1 MPIFAVSSKIAQ
13 LLYLVISWVTGPI
26 LVTFAQDVA
35 TILPLNI
42 FELGQAYFYPF
53 GMSACL
59 KKLFCKF
66 RIKLVAMARSLKESR
81 IGAKIDHLRT
91 NRGLSIIW

>member
-53 GMSACL
+53 RNVSL
-59 KKLFCKF
+59 PKKVILQISHK
-66 RIKLVAMARSLKESR
+66 
-81 IGAKIDHLRT
+81 IGCHGKVP
-91 NRGLSIIW
+91 